1 MFRKRRREGLH
12 RRVLD
17 DEASLRDAEVKVTH
31 SAMNY
36 LYYGEF
42 ANTFRFN
49 TTRSH
54 AWKCSKST
62 AVLKAGSNAGVTT
75 PPR

>member
-1 MFRKRRREGLH
+1 
-12 RRVLD
+12 
-17 DEASLRDAEVKVTH
+17 
-31 SAMNY
+31 MNY

-49 TTRSH
+49 TIRSH

-62 AVLKAGSNAGVTT
+62 AVLKAGSNAGDTT